1 MIKQILIFILLLIIT
16 SCKSVNTTVLA
27 PPPPPIQILDSDKDG
42 VSDHMD
48 TESKNTSGV
57 VVDAKGTY
65 IGVKDNP
72 IDTPIDTPIININID
87 KDKAQIPLSK
97 EYSNGLIAYK
107 VPKEMQVGHSY
118 LIKIRITRENNTT
131 LLIVGDRK
139 IPIADENNSVVNI
152 ESISISPIMS
162 ATLYTTKGSFKVDTL
177 STEYQNI
184 SEKGY
189 TEWGWNI
196 VPLKGGNNLLKLNV
210 KIRVKE
216 DGETYFKD
224 ITVFD
229 KKILIKSNIKFS
241 IITWISTYWQ
251 YLLTVILIPIIKFAY
266 EKFKKKDV

>member
-1 MIKQILIFILLLIIT
+1 MME
-16 SCKSVNTTVLA
+16 
-27 PPPPPIQILDSDKDG
+27 PPPPPTTTTTQIIDSDTDG
-42 VSDHMD
+42 VVDYMD
-48 TESKNTSGV
+48 TDSNNTTGV

-72 IDTPIDTPIININID
+72 IDTPIININID
-87 KDKAQIPLSK
+87 DKVQISK

-107 VPKEMQVGHSY
+107 VPKKMQVGHSY
-118 LIKIRITRENNTT
+118 LIKIRITKENNTT

-139 IPIADENNSVVNI
+139 IPIADEGNSVVNI
-152 ESISISPIMS
+152 ESISISPVMS
-162 ATLYTTKGSFKVDTL
+162 ATLYTNKGCFKIDTL

-184 SEKGY
+184 SKKGY
-189 TEWGWNI
+189 TEWVWNI
-196 VPLKGGNNLLKLNV
+196 VPLKGGNNLLKLSV

-241 IITWISTYWQ
+241 IITWISTYW
-251 YLLTVILIPIIKFAY
+251 
-266 EKFKKKDV
+266 